1 VVHLEFQEC
10 GKGCDALT
18 VCESKPGTITLSE
31 PDARPTEAEPPHST
45 ETKPFHLSGRTRGS
59 ASCSQGAG
67 GQAKHLGREI
77 VTQPNVRDLDD
88 VQEPARKDVGL
99 LLSHV
104 LPRWCVVPVTHGLSL
119 RLHTDPGSANLGEER
134 GRVQSRLERVTF
146 RPIALD
152 NDIKILNRDN

>member
-1 VVHLEFQEC
+1 MQDLPRRNR
-10 GKGCDALT
+10 LT
-18 VCESKPGTITLSE
+18 
-31 PDARPTEAEPPHST
+31 RT

-88 VQEPARKDVGL
+88 VQEPARKDVGF

-119 RLHTDPGSANLGEER
+119 RSHTDPGSANLGR
-134 GRVQSRLERVTF
+134 SADGCSPGLNGSLFGQ
-146 RPIALD
+146 LD
-152 NDIKILNRDN
+152 STMTLK

>member
-1 VVHLEFQEC
+1 MQDLPRRNR
-10 GKGCDALT
+10 LT
-18 VCESKPGTITLSE
+18 
-31 PDARPTEAEPPHST
+31 RT

-104 LPRWCVVPVTHGLSL
+104 LPRWCSY
-119 RLHTDPGSANLGEER
+119 
-134 GRVQSRLERVTF
+134 QSRMASPSACIQIPDR
-146 RPIALD
+146 RI
-152 NDIKILNRDN
+152 

>member
-1 VVHLEFQEC
+1 MQGLPRRNR
-10 GKGCDALT
+10 LT
-18 VCESKPGTITLSE
+18 
-31 PDARPTEAEPPHST
+31 RT

-104 LPRWCVVPVTHGLSL
+104 LPRWCVVPVTHGPPPLAYRS
-119 RLHTDPGSANLGEER
+119 RIGEFGGGAR
-134 GRVQSRLERVTF
+134 TGAVQT
-146 RPIALD
+146 
-152 NDIKILNRDN
+152 